1 MSFALF
7 GDILNLFSD
16 ILNVF
21 IGIYMEYVI
30 LELDFGYINMHLPDN
45 DKCLNKCVH

>member
-30 LELDFGYINMHLPDN
+30 LELDFEYINMHLSDD